1 MPLEDEMHL
10 DISPTMIDTTL
21 GPLMVRRKG
30 TGEPAFLWHS
40 LFVDSSTF
48 ANALGDLGREREL
61 ILVDGPGH
69 GGSPGPRRLYSL
81 VECAVAA
88 NQILD
93 ALGISAPVDWVG
105 NAWGGH
111 VGIVFADTFRARC
124 RTLTTIGS
132 PPYPLTRSERLQT
145 LPLVSAYRLLG
156 PAPFAGAIVDALAGK
171 GAAKS
176 EPQAAA
182 AVAEAFRRGDKRD
195 KYWAMQSV
203 MRHRPDLRP
212 VLPRLQVPTLM
223 LVGRN
228 DPMNDA
234 VEAER
239 AARSMRDGRFAL
251 VTGAGHVAPLLVAPD
266 EVTQHILSFWSD
278 SRNQQAAA

>member
-1 MPLEDEMHL
+1 MHL

-21 GPLMVRRKG
+21 GPLMVRRRG
-30 TGEPAFLWHS
+30 SGQPALLWHS

-48 ANALGDLGREREL
+48 ANVVDSLGQEREL
-61 ILVDGPGH
+61 ILLDGPGH
-69 GGSPGPRRLYSL
+69 GGSPGPRRPYSL

-93 ALGISAPVDWVG
+93 ALGIPGPVDWVG

-111 VGIVFADTFRARC
+111 VGIVFADTFPARC

-132 PPYPLTRSERLQT
+132 PPYPLSRSERLQIV
-145 LPLVSAYRLLG
+145 PMVYAYRILG
-156 PAPFAGAIVDALAGK
+156 PAPFTGGIANALGGK
-171 GAAKS
+171 GVSKS
-176 EPQAAA
+176 APQAAA
-182 AVAEAFRRGDKRD
+182 AVAEAFRRGSRRD

-203 MRHRPDLRP
+203 MLRRPDLRP
-212 VLPRLQVPTLM
+212 VLARLQVPTLV

-234 VEAER
+234 AEAER
-239 AARSMRDGRFAL
+239 AARSVRDGRFSV
-251 VTGAGHVAPLLVAPD
+251 VTGAGHVAPLLIEPG
-266 EVTQHILSFWSD
+266 EVTRHILAFWSE
-278 SRNQQAAA
+278 SRNQRAAA